1 MHLPLIRKRCENEW
15 FKESGESSGS
25 FKEKGLAEGLTQGK
39 EKVDGVESV
48 SLQRGQL
55 P

>member
-1 MHLPLIRKRCENEW
+1 MDRLERK
-15 FKESGESSGS
+15 KGS
-25 FKEKGLAEGLTQGK
+25 CGRIDRKNGLNDK